1 VSVSGK
7 WYCSHEAVD
16 LKSRRII
23 HTVFVVFLVLGPS
36 LFLTPF
42 SSQATCFHDVGDFS
56 PEYEP
61 PADSAYPIIHRDD
74 RIDMDL
80 DGIQDSLEGLI
91 SRISADEEAAV
102 PVVVTLF
109 APVTEEDLN
118 HFIQL
123 GGQISCVY
131 RYVTYGFAGTIP
143 AANVSPFVD
152 AVKQKLLIVEY
163 DSPLCYHLDVS
174 APLIRARPLVWETYG
189 HRGSPNQSIAILDT
203 GIDDSHPDLGPFQNL
218 NFSRKIVGWYDASSD
233 GALTPEDYG
242 EHGTHV
248 AGIAAGTG
256 AANNL
261 QGSGDIETTF
271 TYRLP
276 PKEPGPWVYGYVD
289 YIDVANPGTI
299 RLNCSWGGSN
309 NVLLVLSDPAGNEVK
324 RTSGT
329 YQPLILTYDTTG
341 KTYPTGRYRVFV
353 GNAAGP
359 SSTPFS
365 CVETYPYQGQN
376 DGYALFSGVAPDSRL
391 VGVKVFDN
399 TGSGTSST
407 LIDAMDWIVQNRETY
422 QIVVASMSVGLEGG
436 ITDSTLDQKA
446 DTLVSNGIVTT
457 VSAGNSY
464 PDYTIGSPGT
474 AAYVITVAATNDQD
488 GITSYSSNGDP
499 LKNEYGLIKPDV
511 AAPGGTPNPA
521 YGNSIMSVD
530 SNDADAPYSGF
541 PDQDPDDYQ
550 QMYGTSM
557 SAPHVAG
564 VAALVI
570 EAFGNWNWTA
580 EEALKVKMLISMTA
594 FETKS
599 GEGTNQ
605 PSLDRGEK
613 DDVEG
618 YGRICA
624 DAAIEAATM
633 AYTVG
638 ESANDTFGSDPID
651 KKVWA
656 RQVSLED
663 GIPYQF
669 NLSVP
674 SDADYD
680 LYLYNGTPDTYGQPV
695 ILSKSVNASLGAD
708 EIIRFTSN
716 TSAPHYILAKWVDG
730 NGVFNLT
737 SSTGRDVA
745 IVSME
750 PSSNEVYEGDIVNV
764 TVVVKNLG
772 GFTETF
778 TVTAK
783 YENTTHE
790 ILDLIGTQNVTE
802 LAPSSNITLTLHWNT
817 TGVQPCINYT
827 IKAEASVVPSETDVV
842 NNVYTDGAIKV
853 KMEGDLNG
861 DGFVDI
867 VDLSIVGVA
876 YGKFEGEPG
885 YDPEADLNNDGFVDI
900 GDITIVCIHY
910 GETCL

>member
-1 VSVSGK
+1 M
-7 WYCSHEAVD
+7 
-16 LKSRRII
+16 KSKRII
-23 HTVFVVFLVLGPS
+23 QTLFVAFLVLGPV
-36 LFLTPF
+36 LFLIPL
-42 SSQATCFHDVGDFS
+42 SSHATYFHDVGDFS
-56 PEYEP
+56 TEHAPPE
-61 PADSAYPIIHRDD
+61 DFVHPIIHRDD

-80 DGIQDSLEGLI
+80 NGIQDSLEVLI
-91 SRISADEEAAV
+91 SQIPADEEAAV

-109 APVTEEDLN
+109 DPVTEEDLN
-118 HFIQL
+118 HFTQL
-123 GGQISCVY
+123 GGQISFVY
-131 RYVTYGFAGTIP
+131 RYVTYGFAGTLP
-143 AANVSPFVD
+143 AAEVSLFVD
-152 AVKQKLLIVEY
+152 AVKENLLIVEY
-163 DSPLCYHLDVS
+163 DSPLRYHLDVGT
-174 APLIRARPLVWETYG
+174 PLIQARPLVWETYG
-189 HRGSPNQSIAILDT
+189 YKGSPNQSIAILDT

-218 NFSRKIVGWYDASSD
+218 NFSRKIVGWHDASPD

-256 AANNL
+256 ASNNL
-261 QGSGDIETTF
+261 QGSGEIQTTF
-271 TYRLP
+271 TYLLP

-289 YIDVANPGTI
+289 YIDVANPGI
-299 RLNCSWGGSN
+299 IKLNCSWGGSN
-309 NVLLVLSDPAGNEVK
+309 DVLLVLSDPAGNEVK

-359 SSTPFS
+359 SYAPFS
-365 CVETYPYQGQN
+365 CIETYPYQGRD
-376 DGYALFSGVAPDSRL
+376 DGYNLFSGVAPDSRL

-407 LIDAMDWIVQNRETY
+407 LIEAMDWVVQNRKTY

-457 VSAGNSY
+457 VSAGNNY

-474 AAYVITVAATNDQD
+474 AACVITVAATNDQD

-499 LKNEYGLIKPDV
+499 LKNEYGLVKPDV

-521 YGNSIMSVD
+521 YGNNIVSVD
-530 SNDADAPYSGF
+530 SNDVDAPYSGF
-541 PDQDPDDYQ
+541 PDQNLNDYQ

-564 VAALVI
+564 LAALVI
-570 EAFGNWNWTA
+570 EAFGNWNWTE
-580 EEALKVKMLISMTA
+580 EEALTVKMLIGMTA
-594 FETKS
+594 FETRS
-599 GEGTNQ
+599 GEGANQ
-605 PSLDRGEK
+605 PLLDRGEK
-613 DDVEG
+613 DAVEG

-638 ESANDTFGSDPID
+638 ASANDTFGSDPID

-656 RQVSLED
+656 RRVFLES
-663 GIPYQF
+663 GIPYRF

-680 LYLYNGTPDTYGQPV
+680 LYIYNGTPDTYGQPI
-695 ILSKSVNASLGAD
+695 ILAKSVNVSLGAD
-708 EIIRFTSN
+708 EIIRFASN
-716 TSAPHYILAKWVDG
+716 TSGTHYILAKWVDG

-737 SSTGRDVA
+737 SNIDRDVA

-764 TVVVKNLG
+764 TAVVKNLG
-772 GFTETF
+772 NFTETF
-778 TVTAK
+778 NVTAK
-783 YENTTHE
+783 YENTTHG
-790 ILDLIGTQNVTE
+790 ILGLIGTQNVTE
-802 LAPSSNITLTLHWNT
+802 LAPSANITLTLHWNT
-817 TGVQPCINYT
+817 TGVQPCCSYT
-827 IKAEASVVPSETDVV
+827 TKVEASVVPGERDVV
-842 NNVYTDGAIKV
+842 NNIYVDGAVKV

-885 YDPEADLNNDGFVDI
+885 YDPEADLNKDGFVDI
-900 GDITIVCIHY
+900 GDITIVCIRY